1 MQVIS
6 YSKYLR
12 MSPKKAKFLADSI
25 KKMKPTDAIYRLT
38 FGKEKGFILF
48 AKAIKSAL
56 SDSENNYKLDKNS
69 LFFKSLEVGKGP
81 HLKRWQP
88 VARGMAHQIKK
99 RMTHLKIVLEEKKVP
114 REGEVPPSLPAGRQ
128 VPLAN
133 KALDTRGTRDS
144 RGTSK

>member
-1 MQVIS
+1 
-6 YSKYLR
+6 

-25 KKMKPTDAIYRLT
+25 KKMKPADAIDRLT

-99 RMTHLKIVLEEKKVP
+99 RMTHLKIVLEE
-114 REGEVPPSLPAGRQ
+114 
-128 VPLAN
+128 
-133 KALDTRGTRDS
+133 RDS
-144 RGTSK
+144 KSQAPNSKQIQNTRFQKTKKTDV